1 MNFISNMD
9 RHESKVE
16 LKYCERCGGLWLRR
30 EGTNRVHCRGCSA
43 HFAGR
48 PDPGDAPPETA
59 RSRRKRKKR
68 GTNTTVVDPAIIGC
82 LEGVAVLEVR
92 A

>member
-1 MNFISNMD
+1 MNFIGNM
-9 RHESKVE
+9 ESQESRLE

-30 EGTNRVHCRGCSA
+30 EGANGVHCSACSA

-48 PDPGDAPPETA
+48 PDPGDAPCESA

-68 GTNTTVVDPAIIGC
+68 AANTGET
-82 LEGVAVLEVR
+82 R
-92 A
+92 